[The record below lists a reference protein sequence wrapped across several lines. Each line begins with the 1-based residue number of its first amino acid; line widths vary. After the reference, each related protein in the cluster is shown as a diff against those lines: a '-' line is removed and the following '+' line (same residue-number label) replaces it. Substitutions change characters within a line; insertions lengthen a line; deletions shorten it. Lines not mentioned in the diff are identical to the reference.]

1 MTTINEKEVLV
12 LVKKEV
18 TEGTDS
24 TPTGLAN
31 AVLTNSFQ
39 VKPAEKTAVAR
50 DLDRPG
56 RGASPSLIHG
66 IHASTSFKVEMQAS
80 GVLGTRPAFGDLVLA
95 SQFAET
101 ITAATSVEYDPVSSG
116 QDSATLYAYLDTILH
131 KLTSWRGAM
140 GLEMN
145 AGSIPYFTFNGMGLW
160 TKPTDEVLPAADFT
174 AQIAPETVSKEAT
187 LVADFFGFAMP
198 LIGFSISDPSNVT
211 YRNLPNQEAIR
222 ASGDRNLTG
231 QIEFLMS
238 SIAEFDPYA
247 AFEASTLGALQIV
260 HGSTAASKVQV
271 DAPKVQIVGVDIGS
285 SEGERTYRLDLSLT
299 AGDSGDDDLKLTFI

>member
-18 TEGTDS
+18 TEGTDAV
-24 TPTGLAN
+24 PTGVAN
-31 AVLTNSFQ
+31 AIATNSFSL
-39 VKPAEKTAVAR
+39 KPAEKTEVKR

-66 IHASTSFKVEMQAS
+66 IHGTTSFKVEMQTS
-80 GVLGTRPAFGDLVLA
+80 GVLGTRPAYGDLLLA

-101 ITAATSVEYDPVSSG
+101 ITAITSVEYDPVSAA

-140 GLEMN
+140 GLEMT
-145 AGSIPYFTFNGMGLW
+145 AGAVPYFTFSGMGLW
-160 TKPTDEVLPAADFT
+160 TQPSDEVLPAADFSS
-174 AQIAPETVSKEAT
+174 QLAPETVSKEAT
-187 LVADFFGFAMP
+187 LIADFMGFAMP
-198 LIGFSISDPSNVT
+198 LVGFSVGDPSNVT

-222 ASGDRNLTG
+222 ASGERGLTG
-231 QIEFLMS
+231 QVEFLMS
-238 SIAEFDPYA
+238 SIAGFDPYA
-247 AFEASTLGALQIV
+247 ALQAASLSALQIV
-260 HGSTAASKVQV
+260 HGSTAAKKVQV
-271 DAPKVQIVGVDIGS
+271 DAPKVQITGVDMGS
-285 SEGERTYRLDLSLT
+285 SEGERTYKLDLLLT